1 MWAAVRFH
9 FQCGA
14 ILLKLKLEAETISEV
29 WMPALAPGKAAPE
42 VSLHDMEGKSFS
54 LRNALQHGPVV
65 LAFFKVTCPVCQ
77 YAMPFVERLYRAHK
91 DHARIVG
98 ISQHP
103 RKETAQFRREY
114 GITLP
119 TLLDDQDTYPASN
132 DYGLTNVPTVFLIAP
147 GGKIEI
153 SSVGWNKKDLQEINR
168 RLAHVASVPA
178 PPVFHRGE
186 DVIDYK
192 AG

>member
-1 MWAAVRFH
+1 LFSVLFH

-14 ILLKLKLEAETISEV
+14 ILLKLELELKLFRRS
-29 WMPALAPGKAAPE
+29 WMAALVPGKAAPE
-42 VSLHDMEGKSFS
+42 VSLHDIEGKPFS

-77 YAMPFVERLYRAHK
+77 YAMPFVQRLYRAHK
-91 DHARIVG
+91 DARIVG

-103 RKETAQFRREY
+103 RTETVQFLREY
-114 GITLP
+114 GITFP

-132 DYGLTNVPTVFLIAP
+132 AYGLTNVPTVFLIASD
-147 GGKIEI
+147 GRIEI
-153 SSVGWNKKDLQEINR
+153 SSVGWDKKDLREINR
-168 RLAHVASVPA
+168 RLAHAALVPA
-178 PPVFHRGE
+178 PPLYHRGE
-186 DVIDYK
+186 DVIDSK